1 MRLLQLIAIEF
12 DREVTFGIHSILGTT
27 AAFQVN
33 STFGA
38 NDSAGNMGHRKKEK
52 KKKTK
57 KLRPAT
63 KTLKKISTPYVIT
76 SLVLNAW

>member
-12 DREVTFGIHSILGTT
+12 DREVTFGIHSIVGTT
-27 AAFQVN
+27 AAFPVD

-38 NDSAGNMGHRKKEK
+38 NDSAGNVSHRRKRL

-63 KTLKKISTPYVIT
+63 KTLKKISAPYVIT